1 MLTRFRAWRTR
12 TKVLVGVPAGFFL
25 LLVLFFAVRGAQYA
39 SAGSRDLATL
49 LPPGAHLT
57 VRLKG
62 LPAAWP
68 KLRTSPLMTL
78 LLGRPPQGDAVH
90 DLAAHFAGKDPLP
103 AALTEDRAV
112 ALCVSDAVAAVYDLD
127 DPAKDVVVAIELPF
141 VYYAPLPFAGL
152 ALDGVD
158 AGGHSAWGY
167 GGSFAMASIGRT
179 LIVATRPERLG
190 EVLSAKGGSAANAPS
205 GGGLTTPAAPG
216 AGMAVSARL
225 DLAALPK
232 GSRFR
237 ADLDALF
244 ESVPYRE
251 LFHALNVRTLQSV
264 GAAVSTDGTTIAI
277 DADGA
282 MERRSLDRRLASL
295 YAQPPLP
302 SALLDRLPMGA
313 AALSA
318 FRLDA
323 EREWGYLRGLV
334 DEPDRRNRGAEMG
347 EALKFVYAN
356 VGPMLDDFEK
366 RGFAKR
372 LFPLVGDAAAV
383 IAARGKSEDI
393 LLGSAAVVVTA
404 SLKDEKAAM
413 AVIDEFTGADQP
425 KGSTE
430 IRLQRYGEH
439 ILRVIES
446 RNRWKEG
453 VSFAYGSAGKTF
465 VAGTSLP
472 LVAATID
479 RLDGQGKGL
488 ADNQAMVEVRRSVTG
503 ASLGHAFLWVDLVEL
518 SQSISASADRFA
530 QQRADRVI
538 DRARLRADLE
548 ESEGRRLRPPRAGR
562 LREEFDARVTKLF
575 EEKVAS
581 AKQGYVQ
588 EIKDTAAALAKYG
601 TAGLSIEG
609 KADSV
614 KIRGAVRLK
623 SP

>member
-1 MLTRFRAWRTR
+1 MLARFRAWRTR
-12 TKVLVGVPAGFFL
+12 TKVLVGVPAGSFL
-25 LLVLFFAVRGAQYA
+25 LLVLFIAVRGAQYA
-39 SAGSRDLATL
+39 SAGSRDLATI

-103 AALTEDRAV
+103 AALTEDRAM

-141 VYYAPLPFAGL
+141 LYYAPLPFAGL

-190 EVLSAKGGSAANAPS
+190 EVLSAKGGGA
-205 GGGLTTPAAPG
+205 LTAPAAPG
-216 AGMAVSARL
+216 PGMAVSARL

-232 GSRFR
+232 GSKFR

-244 ESVPYRE
+244 DSVPYRE

-302 SALLDRLPMGA
+302 AALLDRLPMGA
-313 AALSA
+313 AALST

-334 DEPDRRNRGAEMG
+334 DEPDRKNRGAELG

-372 LFPLVGDAAAV
+372 LFPLIGDAGAV

-472 LVAATID
+472 LVCATID
-479 RLDGQGKGL
+479 RLDGQGRGL
-488 ADNQAMVEVRRSVTG
+488 ADNQAMVEVRRSVPG

-518 SQSISASADRFA
+518 SKSIEASADRFA
-530 QQRADRVI
+530 QQRSDRVI
-538 DRARLRADLE
+538 DRAKLRADLE
-548 ESEGRRLRPPRAGR
+548 ESEGRRFHPPRAGK
-562 LREEFDARVTKLF
+562 LREEFDARVSRLF

-614 KIRGAVRLK
+614 KIRGAMRLQAR
-623 SP
+623 